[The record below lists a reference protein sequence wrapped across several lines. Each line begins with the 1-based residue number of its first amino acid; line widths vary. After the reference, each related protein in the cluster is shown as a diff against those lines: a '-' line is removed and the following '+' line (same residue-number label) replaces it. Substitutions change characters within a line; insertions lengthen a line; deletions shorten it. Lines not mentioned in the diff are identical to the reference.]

1 MIGFVFEVVSEL
13 ILFGF
18 VLLFLTVVTVWVVWH
33 IFEKIGPNEV
43 KNIQSFVTFIVVVVP
58 FVMLS
63 YGGLTILVYDQMMTA
78 SGSLA
83 VVALAQTGNP
93 SMRQN
98 NHQ

>member
-43 KNIQSFVTFIVVVVP
+43 KNIKIYS
-58 FVMLS
+58 LS
-63 YGGLTILVYDQMMTA
+63 
-78 SGSLA
+78 
-83 VVALAQTGNP
+83 
-93 SMRQN
+93 
-98 NHQ
+98 

>member
-1 MIGFVFEVVSEL
+1 M
-13 ILFGF
+13 FGTF
-18 VLLFLTVVTVWVVWH
+18 SKRLAQTRS
-33 IFEKIGPNEV
+33 KIY
-43 KNIQSFVTFIVVVVP
+43 SLFVTFIVVVVP
-58 FVMLS
+58 FVMLF

>member
-18 VLLFLTVVTVWVVWH
+18 VPLFLTVATVWVVWH
-33 IFEKIGPNEV
+33 VFEKIDPNEV

-58 FVMLS
+58 FAMLF

-78 SGSLA
+78 SGSWRA
-83 VVALAQTGNP
+83 VFLLLSESP
-93 SMRQN
+93 
-98 NHQ
+98 

>member
-43 KNIQSFVTFIVVVVP
+43 KNIRSFRDLHCCGCSVCDALLRRAYNP
-58 FVMLS
+58 
-63 YGGLTILVYDQMMTA
+63 GLRSDDDCI
-78 SGSLA
+78 G
-83 VVALAQTGNP
+83 
-93 SMRQN
+93 
-98 NHQ
+98 